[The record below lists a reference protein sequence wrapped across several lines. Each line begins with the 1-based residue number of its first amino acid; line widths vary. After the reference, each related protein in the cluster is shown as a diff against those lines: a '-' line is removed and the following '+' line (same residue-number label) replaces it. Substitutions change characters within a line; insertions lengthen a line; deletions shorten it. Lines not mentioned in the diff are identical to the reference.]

1 MNKNENAIL
10 EYAKSHKH
18 FNRCEIFTYLSDKM
32 PISKATLSWYLN
44 VLTQKRLLARIGHG
58 VYTVADKNIFAPN
71 PSEETKKVFS
81 FLNENFPFANFC
93 IYEGNIISPLQHHL
107 SQNNII
113 YIETNREAIE
123 TIFNLLKDNGK
134 TVYLKPDKNL
144 IYHYIDLGEQA
155 FFIKPLI
162 SESPLQIIDDI
173 PTPTIE
179 KILVDIHK
187 DKDFF
192 YLQGSESNYIFENA
206 FNLFTI
212 NETKLLRYASRRG
225 IREEINSQI
234 NLLKL

>member
-1 MNKNENAIL
+1 M
-10 EYAKSHKH
+10 
-18 FNRCEIFTYLSDKM
+18 
-32 PISKATLSWYLN
+32 
-44 VLTQKRLLARIGHG
+44 
-58 VYTVADKNIFAPN
+58 
-71 PSEETKKVFS
+71 
-81 FLNENFPFANFC
+81 
-93 IYEGNIISPLQHHL
+93 

-113 YIETNREAIE
+113 YIETNRDAVE

-173 PTPTIE
+173 PSPTIE

-192 YLQGSESNYIFENA
+192 YLQGAESNYIFENA
-206 FNLFTI
+206 FNLFII

-225 IREEINSQI
+225 IREVINSQL

>member
-10 EYAKSHKH
+10 EYAKSHRH

-32 PISKATLSWYLN
+32 PISKASLSWYLN

-58 VYTVADKNIFAPN
+58 LYTIADKNIFAPN

-144 IYHYIDLGEQA
+144 IYYYIDLGEQA

-162 SESPLQIIDDI
+162 SESPLQIIDNI